1 MKERFDIEETLK
13 INGSYEITNGA
24 TSVRLSSDMTGSIIV
39 ERSKSGT
46 GHDDIAYEFKLSNGP
61 VYVKP
66 FDGAIIDPDDNKD
79 EWLMYSPG
87 ELAEYIT
94 WPIGNETYKRNFEI
108 LFNRFLEIYRNR
120 EG

>member
-1 MKERFDIEETLK
+1 MEMFNIGECIK
-13 INGSYEITNGA
+13 INGSYTITNGV
-24 TSVRLSSDMTGSIIV
+24 TSVTLLPDMTGSIIV

-46 GHDDIAYEFKLSNGP
+46 GHDDLAYEFKLSNGP

-66 FDGAIIDPDDNKD
+66 FDERAIIDPDDNKD
-79 EWLMYSPG
+79 EWLMYSPD

-94 WPIGNETYKRNFEI
+94 WPTGNETYKRNFEI